1 MASAESGDTSDMLG
15 LADRA
20 LLERLAVMRYA
31 GLSYGGDR
39 DYYATLGY
47 NRNPDPKEY
56 RARWERGGI
65 AETINDAPAEA
76 SWRDRPKVID
86 EASEGADDE
95 PVTDFEKDVQTLFDD
110 LQLLHYLER
119 WDKALG
125 MGEYGLLM
133 LGLAESDTA
142 NIEDIESA
150 DAPSLDQAA
159 EEDTYDIADLA
170 YFSVFTQESVA
181 DVATVTNPMHERY
194 GLPQRYDLELD
205 AGDGARTETVHYTR
219 VLHAAEGLLDNEV
232 YGKPRLRP
240 VLNRLDDR
248 EKILGGSAEAY
259 WRSADRRLQLN
270 YEGDAKPQDADDV
283 AEEAEEMIH
292 GLRSVITT
300 RNTEL
305 TAIEGS
311 DPDPTGA
318 LDKNTEELSGT
329 VGIPKRIL
337 TGSERGELASTQ
349 DKATFAGR
357 IAERQSSFCEPMML
371 RPLIDRLV
379 FLGIVSEPTGDGYE
393 VEWEDIFELNEL
405 ERAELAKTWAE
416 ALKNAAPMGDPGSLA
431 TDAEIREAILQWDPE
446 KGEESSIPEDPE
458 LVEEDDEG
466 DITDEEPGDVDDM
479 EDVLEQIE
487 QPVAPDGG
495 EP

>member
-1 MASAESGDTSDMLG
+1 MATAEDGDRDMLG

-31 GLSYGGDR
+31 GLAYGGNR
-39 DYYATLGY
+39 DYYETLGY
-47 NRNPDPKEY
+47 NRNPRPEEY

-76 SWRDRPKVID
+76 SWRDRPDVID
-86 EASEGADDE
+86 NASDGPSDE
-95 PVTDFEKDVQTLFDD
+95 SVTQFERDIDFLFDE

-133 LGLAESDTA
+133 LGLAES
-142 NIEDIESA
+142 EEPDISEVSG
-150 DAPSLDQAA
+150 DAPSLGEPA
-159 EEDTYDIADLA
+159 EENA
-170 YFSVFTQESVA
+170 YALDDRAHFSVFTQESVT
-181 DVATVTNPMHERY
+181 DIKTVSNPMHERF
-194 GLPQRYDLELD
+194 GLPRLYDLEID
-205 AGDGARTETVHYTR
+205 AGDGARAETVHYTR

-232 YGKPRLRP
+232 YGKPRLRA

-270 YEGDAKPQDADDV
+270 YQGDSSPQDAGEV

-292 GLRSVITT
+292 GMRSVLTT

-305 TAIEGS
+305 NAIEGS

-349 DKATFAGR
+349 DRATFFGR
-357 IAERQSSFCEPMML
+357 IQERRTSFCEPMML
-371 RPLIDRLV
+371 RPLIDRLIH
-379 FLGIVSEPTGDGYE
+379 LGIVSEPNGDGYDI
-393 VEWEDIFELNEL
+393 EWADLFELNEI
-405 ERAELAKTWAE
+405 EQAELMETRAK
-416 ALKNAAPMGDPGSLA
+416 ALKTAAPMGDPGSLA
-431 TDAEIREAILQWDPE
+431 TDPEIRETIMGWDPE
-446 KGEESSIPEDPE
+446 KGAESSIDEDPE
-458 LVEEDDEG
+458 LVEGDEG
-466 DITDEEPGDVDDM
+466 DITDEQPGDIEDM
-479 EDVLEQIE
+479 EDVFERIE

-495 EP
+495 DSA

>member
-1 MASAESGDTSDMLG
+1 MASADSGDDSQMTG

-20 LLERLAVMRYA
+20 LLERLAVMQYA
-31 GLSYGGDR
+31 GMAYGGAR
-39 DYYATLGY
+39 DYYETLGY

-76 SWRDRPKVID
+76 SWRDRPKIID

-95 PVTDFEKDVQTLFDD
+95 PVTQFEKDIQTIFDD

-133 LGLAESDTA
+133 IGLAESETE
-142 NIEDIESA
+142 NVEDIDGP
-150 DAPSLDQAA
+150 DAPSLDQRA
-159 EEDTYDIADLA
+159 EEDDYDLTDLA
-170 YFSVFTQESVA
+170 YFSVFTQESVTEIN
-181 DVATVTNPMHERY
+181 TVDNPMHERY
-194 GLPQRYDLELD
+194 GLPQSYDLELD
-205 AGDGARTETVHYTR
+205 AGNTSRSETVHHTR
-219 VLHAAEGLLDNEV
+219 AIHAAEGLLDNEV

-270 YEGDAKPQDADDV
+270 YQGDAAPQDAAEV
-283 AEEAEEMIH
+283 ADEAEEMIH
-292 GLRSVITT
+292 GMRSVLTT
-300 RNTEL
+300 QNTEL
-305 TAIEGS
+305 NAIEGS

-357 IAERQSSFCEPMML
+357 ISERQSSFCEPMML
-371 RPLIDRLV
+371 RPLIDRLMH
-379 FLGIVSEPTGDGYE
+379 LGIVSEPTGDGYE
-393 VEWEDIFELNEL
+393 IEWDDIFELNEL
-405 ERAELAKTWAE
+405 ERADLAKTWAE

-446 KGEESSIPEDPE
+446 KGAESSIDQDPE
-458 LVEEDDEG
+458 LVEEENEG
-466 DITDEEPGDVDDM
+466 DITDEEPGDVDEM
-479 EDVLEQIE
+479 EEVLERIQT
-487 QPVAPDGG
+487 PVAPDGG
-495 EP
+495 G

>member
-1 MASAESGDTSDMLG
+1 MATAEDGERDMLG

-31 GLSYGGDR
+31 GLAYGGNR
-39 DYYATLGY
+39 DYYETLGY
-47 NRNPDPKEY
+47 NRNPKPEEY

-76 SWRDRPKVID
+76 SWRDRPEIID
-86 EASEGADDE
+86 EASEGPDDE
-95 PVTDFEKDVQTLFDD
+95 SVTQFEEDIDRLFEDM
-110 LQLLHYLER
+110 QLLHYLER

-125 MGEYGLLM
+125 MGEFGLLM
-133 LGLAESDTA
+133 LGLAESD
-142 NIEDIESA
+142 EPDVSEVEG
-150 DAPSLDQAA
+150 DAPSLDQPA
-159 EEDTYDIADLA
+159 EEGAYQPDDLA
-170 YFSVFTQESVA
+170 YFSVFTQESV
-181 DVATVTNPMHERY
+181 DKVNTVSNPMHERF
-194 GLPQRYDLELD
+194 GLPDSYRVEIDS
-205 AGDGARTETVHYTR
+205 GDGSRTVTIHYTR
-219 VLHAAEGLLDNEV
+219 ILHAAEGLLDNEV

-270 YEGDAKPQDADDV
+270 YEGDSSPQDADEV

-305 TAIEGS
+305 NAIEGS
-311 DPDPTGA
+311 DPDPSGA

-329 VGIPKRIL
+329 VGIPTRIL

-349 DKATFAGR
+349 DRATFFGR
-357 IAERQSSFCEPMML
+357 IQERRTSFCEPMML
-371 RPLIDRLV
+371 RPFIDRLIH
-379 FLGIVSEPTGDGYE
+379 LGVVNEPTGEGYE
-393 VEWEDIFELNEL
+393 VEWPDLFELNEI
-405 ERAELAKTWAE
+405 EQAELMETKAK
-416 ALKNAAPMGDPGSLA
+416 ALKAAAPMGDPGALA
-431 TDAEIREAILQWDPE
+431 TDAEIRETIMGWDPE
-446 KGEESSIPEDPE
+446 KGGESSIEEDPE
-458 LVEEDDEG
+458 LTEEDEEG
-466 DITDEEPGDVDDM
+466 DITDEQPGDVDEM
-479 EDVLEQIE
+479 EDILEQIE

-495 EP
+495 DDLD